1 MKIGSILELP
11 NSNEE
16 IFRYFQGYITKNI
29 DKSKEYIIGWN
40 TSAYLGIFDSKL
52 DYLVSFSENW
62 QNMPSYD
69 KIEISFNL
77 LLIEKIINED
87 IKIEDIWLN
96 SGNDFMFQN
105 FNKNSSKLRFQENQI
120 FSFEIKFLGNSIK
133 STKDK

>member
-1 MKIGSILELP
+1 
-11 NSNEE
+11 
-16 IFRYFQGYITKNI
+16 
-29 DKSKEYIIGWN
+29 
-40 TSAYLGIFDSKL
+40 
-52 DYLVSFSENW
+52 
-62 QNMPSYD
+62 MPSYD